1 MLYRWAMVLLSQAMR
16 TAAFT
21 GSTDSVFARIAG
33 RQGGAWAARTV
44 GAAYPAGRPRSQA
57 LEELAEL
64 RRRAI
69 ITDAEHERLRADLGV

>member
-1 MLYRWAMVLLSQAMR
+1 MVLLSQAMR
-16 TAAFT
+16 RAAFT

-44 GAAYPAGRPRSQA
+44 GAAYPPGRSRDRA
-57 LEELAEL
+57 LAELADL

-69 ITDAEHERLRADLGV
+69 ITDDEYERLRSGL

>member
-1 MLYRWAMVLLSQAMR
+1 MVLLSQAMR

-44 GAAYPAGRPRSQA
+44 GAAYPADRPHDHA
-57 LEELAEL
+57 LEELADL

-69 ITDAEHERLRADLGV
+69 ITDDEYERLRVGLR

>member
-1 MLYRWAMVLLSQAMR
+1 MVLLSQAMR

-44 GAAYPAGRPRSQA
+44 GAAYPPGRPQDRA
-57 LEELAEL
+57 LEELADL
-64 RRRAI
+64 RRRAV
-69 ITDAEHERLRADLGV
+69 ITDAEYERLRSGLGG